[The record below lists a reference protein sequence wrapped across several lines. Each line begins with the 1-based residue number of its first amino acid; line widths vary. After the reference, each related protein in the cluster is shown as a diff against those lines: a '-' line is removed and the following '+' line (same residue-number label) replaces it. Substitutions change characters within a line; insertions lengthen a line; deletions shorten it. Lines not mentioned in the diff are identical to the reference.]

1 MNLLELER
9 HRKNTLKKLKNRD
22 IKAVFHVF
30 LIAVICFFIIFLT
43 EDELHFEFNSENIVI
58 FLFYFFICYVL
69 NCFTSSSTKEVR
81 FCREIEE
88 YKITFKTIYI
98 KNFIEKQGFKYLGH
112 KTPNK
117 FDRILLQSS
126 GFFNS
131 SQINY
136 LDDVIEG
143 EKFGTKFKFF
153 EIFINSSD
161 SNFGGVFFV
170 ADFSKEI
177 NSQTTIISKKIINFK
192 SYNILMDNALFNDK
206 FKVFSDN
213 PINAMYILT
222 PLFLEKIANL
232 TKNFGDNIKINFKN
246 SKIYIHIDGKYD
258 HFEPDIYKSAIT
270 NNPAKNILDEINAL
284 LDIVEVLVLNSKI
297 YKV

>member
-1 MNLLELER
+1 MGYGSYLEFDLS
-9 HRKNTLKKLKNRD
+9 T
-22 IKAVFHVF
+22 
-30 LIAVICFFIIFLT
+30 IAIIILAFII
-43 EDELHFEFNSENIVI
+43 
-58 FLFYFFICYVL
+58 YYYACYYQ
-69 NCFTSSSTKEVR
+69 N
-81 FCREIEE
+81 REIYIFEE
-88 YKITFKTIYI
+88 IKKYKISFKTIYV

-112 KTPNK
+112 KTSNK

-192 SYNILMDNALFNDK
+192 SYNILMDNALFNNK

-213 PINAMYILT
+213 PINTMYILT

-232 TKNFGDNIKINFKN
+232 TKIFGDSIKINFKN
-246 SKIYIHIDGKYD
+246 SKIYIHIEGKYN

-284 LDIVEVLVLNSKI
+284 LDIVEILVLNSKI

>member
-1 MNLLELER
+1 MGYGSYLEFDLS
-9 HRKNTLKKLKNRD
+9 T
-22 IKAVFHVF
+22 
-30 LIAVICFFIIFLT
+30 IAIIILTFII
-43 EDELHFEFNSENIVI
+43 
-58 FLFYFFICYVL
+58 YYYACYYQ
-69 NCFTSSSTKEVR
+69 N
-81 FCREIEE
+81 REIYIFEE
-88 YKITFKTIYI
+88 IKKYKISFKTIYV
-98 KNFIEKQGFKYLGH
+98 KNFIEKQGFRYLGG
-112 KTPNK
+112 KKPNK
-117 FDRILLQSS
+117 FDRVLLQSS

-246 SKIYIHIDGKYD
+246 SKIYIHIEGKYD

-284 LDIVEVLVLNSKI
+284 LDIIEVLVLNSKI
-297 YKV
+297 YKA

>member
-9 HRKNTLKKLKNRD
+9 YRKDTLKNLKNRD

-30 LIAVICFFIIFLT
+30 LILLTPFVVCALMGYGSYLEFDLSTIAIIILAFII
-43 EDELHFEFNSENIVI
+43 
-58 FLFYFFICYVL
+58 YYYACYYQ
-69 NCFTSSSTKEVR
+69 N
-81 FCREIEE
+81 REIYIFEE
-88 YKITFKTIYI
+88 IKKYKISFKTIYV

-112 KTPNK
+112 KMSNK

-131 SQINY
+131 SEVDY

-153 EIFINSSD
+153 EVFINSSD

-192 SYNILMDNALFNDK
+192 SHNILMDNALFNDK

-213 PINAMYILT
+213 PINTMYILT

-232 TKNFGDNIKINFKN
+232 TKNFGDDIKINFKN
-246 SKIYIHIDGKYD
+246 SKIYIHIEGKYD

-284 LDIVEVLVLNSKI
+284 LDIVEILVLNSKI

>member
-9 HRKNTLKKLKNRD
+9 YRKDTLKNLKNRD

-30 LIAVICFFIIFLT
+30 LILLTPFVVCALMGYGSYLEFDLSTIAIIILAFII
-43 EDELHFEFNSENIVI
+43 
-58 FLFYFFICYVL
+58 YYYACYYQ
-69 NCFTSSSTKEVR
+69 N
-81 FCREIEE
+81 REIYIFEE
-88 YKITFKTIYI
+88 IKKYKISFKTIYV

-112 KTPNK
+112 KMSNK

-131 SQINY
+131 SEVDY

-153 EIFINSSD
+153 EVFINSSD

-284 LDIVEVLVLNSKI
+284 LDIVEILVLNSKI

>member
-22 IKAVFHVF
+22 IKAVFHVL
-30 LIAVICFFIIFLT
+30 LILITPFVVCILMGYGSYLEFDLSTIAIIILAFII
-43 EDELHFEFNSENIVI
+43 
-58 FLFYFFICYVL
+58 YYYACYYQ
-69 NCFTSSSTKEVR
+69 N
-81 FCREIEE
+81 REIYIFEE
-88 YKITFKTIYI
+88 IKKYKISFKAIYI
-98 KNFIEKQGFKYLGH
+98 KNFIEKQGFKYLGG
-112 KTPNK
+112 KKPNK
-117 FDRILLQSS
+117 FDKVLLQSS

-131 SQINY
+131 SQISY
-136 LDDVIEG
+136 LDDAIEG

-153 EIFINSSD
+153 EVFMCEDVNFD
-161 SNFGGVFFV
+161 FGGVFFV

-246 SKIYIHIDGKYD
+246 SKIYIHIEGKYD

>member
-22 IKAVFHVF
+22 IKAVFHVLLI
-30 LIAVICFFIIFLT
+30 LIAPFVVCILMGYGSYLEFDLSTIAIIILTFII
-43 EDELHFEFNSENIVI
+43 
-58 FLFYFFICYVL
+58 YYYACYYQ
-69 NCFTSSSTKEVR
+69 K
-81 FCREIEE
+81 REIYIFEE
-88 YKITFKTIYI
+88 IKKYKISFKTIYV
-98 KNFIEKQGFKYLGH
+98 KNFIEKQGFKYLGG
-112 KTPNK
+112 KKPNK

-131 SQINY
+131 SEVDY

-232 TKNFGDNIKINFKN
+232 TKIFGDSIKINFKN
-246 SKIYIHIDGKYD
+246 SKIYIHIEGKYD

-284 LDIVEVLVLNSKI
+284 LDIVEILVLNSKI

>member
-1 MNLLELER
+1 MNLLELEK

-22 IKAVFHVF
+22 IKAVFHVL
-30 LIAVICFFIIFLT
+30 LILITPFVVCILMGYRSYLEFDLGTIAIIILAFII
-43 EDELHFEFNSENIVI
+43 
-58 FLFYFFICYVL
+58 YYYACYYQ
-69 NCFTSSSTKEVR
+69 N
-81 FCREIEE
+81 REIYIFEE
-88 YKITFKTIYI
+88 IKKYKISFKTIYI
-98 KNFIEKQGFKYLGH
+98 KNFIEKQGFKYLGD

-222 PLFLEKIANL
+222 PIFLEKIANL

-246 SKIYIHIDGKYD
+246 SKIYIHIEGKYD

-284 LDIVEVLVLNSKI
+284 LDIVEILVLNSKI

>member
-1 MNLLELER
+1 MAIIVL
-9 HRKNTLKKLKNRD
+9 
-22 IKAVFHVF
+22 A
-30 LIAVICFFIIFLT
+30 FII
-43 EDELHFEFNSENIVI
+43 
-58 FLFYFFICYVL
+58 YYYACYYQ
-69 NCFTSSSTKEVR
+69 N
-81 FCREIEE
+81 REIYIFEE
-88 YKITFKTIYI
+88 IKKYKISFKTIYV
-98 KNFIEKQGFKYLGH
+98 KNFIEKQGFKYLGY
-112 KTPNK
+112 KKPNK
-117 FDRILLQSS
+117 FDRVLLQSS
-126 GFFNS
+126 GFFNL
-131 SQINY
+131 SQISY
-136 LDDVIEG
+136 LDDTIEG

-153 EIFINSSD
+153 EIFMCEDGNF
-161 SNFGGVFFV
+161 NFGGVFFV

-222 PLFLEKIANL
+222 PLFLEKITNL
-232 TKNFGDNIKINFKN
+232 TKNFVDNIKINFKN
-246 SKIYIHIDGKYD
+246 SKIYIHIEGKYD

-284 LDIVEVLVLNSKI
+284 LDIVEILVLNSKI

>member
-9 HRKNTLKKLKNRD
+9 YRKDTLKNLKNRD
-22 IKAVFHVF
+22 IKAVFHVLLI
-30 LIAVICFFIIFLT
+30 LIAPFVVCFLMGYGSYLEFDLNTIAIIILAFII
-43 EDELHFEFNSENIVI
+43 
-58 FLFYFFICYVL
+58 YYYACYYQ
-69 NCFTSSSTKEVR
+69 S
-81 FCREIEE
+81 REIYIFEE
-88 YKITFKTIYI
+88 IKKYKISFKTIYI

-126 GFFNS
+126 GFFNPS
-131 SQINY
+131 EVDY

-153 EIFINSSD
+153 EVFINSSD

-192 SYNILMDNALFNDK
+192 SHNILMDNALFNDK

-213 PINAMYILT
+213 PINTMYILT

-232 TKNFGDNIKINFKN
+232 TKIFGDSIKINFKN
-246 SKIYIHIDGKYD
+246 SKIYIHIEGKYD

-270 NNPAKNILDEINAL
+270 NNSAKNILDEINAL
-284 LDIVEVLVLNSKI
+284 LDIVEILVLNSKI

>member
-1 MNLLELER
+1 MELER

-22 IKAVFHVF
+22 IKAVFHVL
-30 LIAVICFFIIFLT
+30 LILITPFVVCILMGYGSYLEFDLSTIAIIILAFII
-43 EDELHFEFNSENIVI
+43 
-58 FLFYFFICYVL
+58 YYYACYYQ
-69 NCFTSSSTKEVR
+69 S
-81 FCREIEE
+81 REIYIFEE
-88 YKITFKTIYI
+88 IKKYKISFKAIYI
-98 KNFIEKQGFKYLGH
+98 KNFIEKQGFKYLGG
-112 KTPNK
+112 KKPNK
-117 FDRILLQSS
+117 FDKVLLQSS

-131 SQINY
+131 SQISY
-136 LDDVIEG
+136 LDDAIEG

-153 EIFINSSD
+153 EVFMCEDVNFD
-161 SNFGGVFFV
+161 FGGVFFV

-246 SKIYIHIDGKYD
+246 SKIYIHIEGKYD

>member
-9 HRKNTLKKLKNRD
+9 YRKYTLKNLKNRD
-22 IKAVFHVF
+22 IKAVFHVLLI
-30 LIAVICFFIIFLT
+30 LIAPFLVCILMGYGSYLEFDLSTIAIIILAFIIYYYACYYQNR
-43 EDELHFEFNSENIVI
+43 EVYIFE
-58 FLFYFFICYVL
+58 
-69 NCFTSSSTKEVR
+69 
-81 FCREIEE
+81 EIKK
-88 YKITFKTIYI
+88 YKISFKTIYV
-98 KNFIEKQGFKYLGH
+98 KNFIEKQGFRYLGG
-112 KTPNK
+112 KKPNK
-117 FDRILLQSS
+117 FDRVLLQSS

-131 SQINY
+131 SEVDY

-161 SNFGGVFFV
+161 SNFGGIFFV
-170 ADFSKEI
+170 TDFSKEI

-192 SYNILMDNALFNDK
+192 SDNILMDNALFNDK

-213 PINAMYILT
+213 PINTMYILT

-232 TKNFGDNIKINFKN
+232 TKNFGDDIKINFKN
-246 SKIYIHIDGKYD
+246 SKIYIHIEGKYD

>member
-1 MNLLELER
+1 MER

-22 IKAVFHVF
+22 IKAVFHVL
-30 LIAVICFFIIFLT
+30 LILITPFVVCILMGYGSYLEFDLSTIAIIILAFII
-43 EDELHFEFNSENIVI
+43 
-58 FLFYFFICYVL
+58 YYYACYYQ
-69 NCFTSSSTKEVR
+69 S
-81 FCREIEE
+81 REIYIFEE
-88 YKITFKTIYI
+88 IKKYKISFKAIYI
-98 KNFIEKQGFKYLGH
+98 KNFIEKQGFKYLGG
-112 KTPNK
+112 KKPNK
-117 FDRILLQSS
+117 FDKVLLQSS

-131 SQINY
+131 SQISY
-136 LDDVIEG
+136 LDDAIEG

-153 EIFINSSD
+153 EVFMCEDVNFD
-161 SNFGGVFFV
+161 FGGVFFV

-246 SKIYIHIDGKYD
+246 SKIYIHIEGKYD

>member
-9 HRKNTLKKLKNRD
+9 YRKDTLKNLKNRD

-30 LIAVICFFIIFLT
+30 LILLTPFVVCALMGYGSYLEFDLSTIAIIILAFII
-43 EDELHFEFNSENIVI
+43 
-58 FLFYFFICYVL
+58 YYYACYYQ
-69 NCFTSSSTKEVR
+69 N
-81 FCREIEE
+81 REIYIFEE
-88 YKITFKTIYI
+88 IKKYKISFKTIYV

-112 KTPNK
+112 KMSNK

-126 GFFNS
+126 GF
-131 SQINY
+131 
-136 LDDVIEG
+136 
-143 EKFGTKFKFF
+143 
-153 EIFINSSD
+153 
-161 SNFGGVFFV
+161 
-170 ADFSKEI
+170 
-177 NSQTTIISKKIINFK
+177 K
-192 SYNILMDNALFNDK
+192 SHNILMDNALFNDK

-213 PINAMYILT
+213 PINTMYILT

-232 TKNFGDNIKINFKN
+232 TKNFGDDIKINFKN
-246 SKIYIHIDGKYD
+246 SKIYIHIEGKYD

-284 LDIVEVLVLNSKI
+284 LDIVEILVLNSKI

>member
-1 MNLLELER
+1 MELEK

-22 IKAVFHVF
+22 IKAVFHVL
-30 LIAVICFFIIFLT
+30 LILITPFVVCILMGYRSYLEFDLGTIAIIILAFII
-43 EDELHFEFNSENIVI
+43 
-58 FLFYFFICYVL
+58 YYYACYYQ
-69 NCFTSSSTKEVR
+69 N
-81 FCREIEE
+81 REIYIFEE
-88 YKITFKTIYI
+88 IKKYKISFKTIYI
-98 KNFIEKQGFKYLGH
+98 KNFIEKQGFKYLGD

-222 PLFLEKIANL
+222 PIFLEKIANL

-246 SKIYIHIDGKYD
+246 SKIYIHIEGKYD

-284 LDIVEVLVLNSKI
+284 LDIVEILVLNSKI

>member
-30 LIAVICFFIIFLT
+30 LILITPFVVCILMGYGSYLEFDLSTIAIIILTFII
-43 EDELHFEFNSENIVI
+43 
-58 FLFYFFICYVL
+58 YYYACYYQ
-69 NCFTSSSTKEVR
+69 K
-81 FCREIEE
+81 REIYIFEE
-88 YKITFKTIYI
+88 IKKYKISFKTIYV
-98 KNFIEKQGFKYLGH
+98 KNFIEKQGFKYLGG
-112 KTPNK
+112 KKPNK
-117 FDRILLQSS
+117 FDRVLLQSS

-213 PINAMYILT
+213 PINTMYILT

-232 TKNFGDNIKINFKN
+232 TKNFGDDIKINFKN
-246 SKIYIHIDGKYD
+246 SKIYIHIEGKYD

>member
-1 MNLLELER
+1 MNLLELEK
-9 HRKNTLKKLKNRD
+9 HRKNTLNKLKNRD
-22 IKAVFHVF
+22 IKAVFHVLLI
-30 LIAVICFFIIFLT
+30 LIAPFVVCFLMGYGSYLEFDLSTIAIIILAFIIYYYACYYQNR
-43 EDELHFEFNSENIVI
+43 EVYIFE
-58 FLFYFFICYVL
+58 
-69 NCFTSSSTKEVR
+69 
-81 FCREIEE
+81 EIKK
-88 YKITFKTIYI
+88 YKISFKTIYV
-98 KNFIEKQGFKYLGH
+98 KNFIEKQGFRYLGG
-112 KTPNK
+112 KKPNK
-117 FDRILLQSS
+117 FDRVLLQSS
-126 GFFNS
+126 GFFNL
-131 SQINY
+131 SQISY
-136 LDDVIEG
+136 LDDAIKG

-153 EIFINSSD
+153 EVFMCKDGNF
-161 SNFGGVFFV
+161 NFGGVFFV

-192 SYNILMDNALFNDK
+192 SYDILMDNALFNDK

-246 SKIYIHIDGKYD
+246 SKIYIHIEGKYD

>member
-1 MNLLELER
+1 MER
-9 HRKNTLKKLKNRD
+9 HRKNTLNKLKNRD
-22 IKAVFHVF
+22 IKAVFYVL
-30 LIAVICFFIIFLT
+30 LILITPFVICILMGYRSYLEFNLNTIAIIVLAFII
-43 EDELHFEFNSENIVI
+43 
-58 FLFYFFICYVL
+58 YYYACYYQ
-69 NCFTSSSTKEVR
+69 N
-81 FCREIEE
+81 REIYIFEE
-88 YKITFKTIYI
+88 IKKYKISFKTIYV
-98 KNFIEKQGFKYLGH
+98 KNFIEKQGFKYLGY
-112 KTPNK
+112 KKPNK
-117 FDRILLQSS
+117 FDRVLLQSS
-126 GFFNS
+126 GFFNL
-131 SQINY
+131 SQISY
-136 LDDVIEG
+136 LDDTIEG

-153 EIFINSSD
+153 EIFMCEDGNF
-161 SNFGGVFFV
+161 NFGGVFFV

-222 PLFLEKIANL
+222 PLFLEKITNL
-232 TKNFGDNIKINFKN
+232 TKNFVDNIKINFKN
-246 SKIYIHIDGKYD
+246 SKIYIHIEGKYD

-284 LDIVEVLVLNSKI
+284 LDIVEILVLNSKI

>member
-1 MNLLELER
+1 MNFLELER

-22 IKAVFHVF
+22 IKAVFHVLLI
-30 LIAVICFFIIFLT
+30 LIAPFVVCFLMGYGSYLEFDLSTIAIIILAFII
-43 EDELHFEFNSENIVI
+43 
-58 FLFYFFICYVL
+58 YYYACYYQ
-69 NCFTSSSTKEVR
+69 N
-81 FCREIEE
+81 REIYIFEE
-88 YKITFKTIYI
+88 IKKYKISFKTIYV
-98 KNFIEKQGFKYLGH
+98 KNFIEKQGFRYLGG
-112 KTPNK
+112 KKPNK

-131 SQINY
+131 SEVDY

-161 SNFGGVFFV
+161 SNFSGIFFV

-192 SYNILMDNALFNDK
+192 SRNILMDNALFNDK

-232 TKNFGDNIKINFKN
+232 TKSFGDNIKINFKN
-246 SKIYIHIDGKYD
+246 SKIHIHIEGKYD

-270 NNPAKNILDEINAL
+270 NNPAKNILDEIKAL
-284 LDIVEVLVLNSKI
+284 FDTIKVLNSKI

>member
-1 MNLLELER
+1 MAIIIL
-9 HRKNTLKKLKNRD
+9 
-22 IKAVFHVF
+22 A
-30 LIAVICFFIIFLT
+30 FIIYYYACYYQNR
-43 EDELHFEFNSENIVI
+43 EVYIFE
-58 FLFYFFICYVL
+58 
-69 NCFTSSSTKEVR
+69 
-81 FCREIEE
+81 EIKK
-88 YKITFKTIYI
+88 YKISFKTIYI

-232 TKNFGDNIKINFKN
+232 TKIFGDSIKINFKN
-246 SKIYIHIDGKYD
+246 SKIYIHIEGKYN

-284 LDIVEVLVLNSKI
+284 LDIVEILVLNSK
-297 YKV
+297 

>member
-22 IKAVFHVF
+22 IKAVFHVL

-43 EDELHFEFNSENIVI
+43 EDELHFEFNSENLVI

-69 NCFTSSSTKEVR
+69 NCFTSSSTKEIR

-88 YKITFKTIYI
+88 YKIAFKTIYI
-98 KNFIEKQGFKYLGH
+98 KNSIEKQGFKYLGH

-206 FKVFSDN
+206 FKVFNDN

-222 PLFLEKIANL
+222 PLFLEKIASL

-246 SKIYIHIDGKYD
+246 SKIYIYIEGKYD

-284 LDIVEVLVLNSKI
+284 LDIVEILVLNSKI

>member
-1 MNLLELER
+1 MGYGSYLEFDL
-9 HRKNTLKKLKNRD
+9 NT
-22 IKAVFHVF
+22 
-30 LIAVICFFIIFLT
+30 IAIIILAFII
-43 EDELHFEFNSENIVI
+43 
-58 FLFYFFICYVL
+58 YYYACYYQ
-69 NCFTSSSTKEVR
+69 S
-81 FCREIEE
+81 REIYIFEE
-88 YKITFKTIYI
+88 IKKYKISFKTIYI

-126 GFFNS
+126 GFFNL
-131 SQINY
+131 SQISY
-136 LDDVIEG
+136 LDDTIEG
-143 EKFGTKFKFF
+143 KKFDTKFKFF
-153 EIFINSSD
+153 EIFMCEDVNF
-161 SNFGGVFFV
+161 NFGGVFFV
-170 ADFSKEI
+170 VDFSKKI

-192 SYNILMDNALFNDK
+192 SHNILMDNALFNDK

-213 PINAMYILT
+213 PINTMYILT

-232 TKNFGDNIKINFKN
+232 TKIFGDSIKINFKN
-246 SKIYIHIDGKYD
+246 SKIYIHIEGKYD

-284 LDIVEVLVLNSKI
+284 LDIVEVLILNSKI

>member
-9 HRKNTLKKLKNRD
+9 YRKDTLKNLKNRD

-30 LIAVICFFIIFLT
+30 LILLTPFVVCALMGYGSYLEFDLSTIAIIILAFII
-43 EDELHFEFNSENIVI
+43 
-58 FLFYFFICYVL
+58 YYYACYYQ
-69 NCFTSSSTKEVR
+69 N
-81 FCREIEE
+81 REIYIFEE
-88 YKITFKTIYI
+88 IKKYKISFKTIYV

-112 KTPNK
+112 KMSNK

-131 SQINY
+131 SEVDY

-153 EIFINSSD
+153 EVFINSSD

-192 SYNILMDNALFNDK
+192 SHNILMDNALFNDK

-213 PINAMYILT
+213 PINTMYILT

-232 TKNFGDNIKINFKN
+232 TKIFGDSIKINFKN
-246 SKIYIHIDGKYD
+246 SKIYIHIEGKYD

-284 LDIVEVLVLNSKI
+284 LDIVEILVLNSKI

>member
-1 MNLLELER
+1 M
-9 HRKNTLKKLKNRD
+9 
-22 IKAVFHVF
+22 F
-30 LIAVICFFIIFLT
+30 LILIAPFVVCFLMGYGSYLEFDLSTIAIIILTFII
-43 EDELHFEFNSENIVI
+43 
-58 FLFYFFICYVL
+58 YYYACYYQ
-69 NCFTSSSTKEVR
+69 N
-81 FCREIEE
+81 REIYIFEE
-88 YKITFKTIYI
+88 IKKYKISFKTIYV
-98 KNFIEKQGFKYLGH
+98 KNFIEKQGFRYLGG
-112 KTPNK
+112 KKPNK
-117 FDRILLQSS
+117 FDRVLLQSS
-126 GFFNS
+126 DFFNL
-131 SQINY
+131 SQISY
-136 LDDVIEG
+136 LDDAIKG

-153 EIFINSSD
+153 EVFMCKDGNF
-161 SNFGGVFFV
+161 NFGGVFFV

-246 SKIYIHIDGKYD
+246 SKIYIHIEGKYD

-284 LDIVEVLVLNSKI
+284 LDIIEVLVLNSKI
-297 YKV
+297 YKA

>member
-22 IKAVFHVF
+22 IKAVFHVLLI
-30 LIAVICFFIIFLT
+30 LIAPFLVCILMGYRSYLEFDLSTIAIIILTFII
-43 EDELHFEFNSENIVI
+43 
-58 FLFYFFICYVL
+58 YYYACYYQ
-69 NCFTSSSTKEVR
+69 K
-81 FCREIEE
+81 REIYIFEE
-88 YKITFKTIYI
+88 IKKYKISFKTIYV
-98 KNFIEKQGFKYLGH
+98 KNFIEKQGFKYLGG
-112 KTPNK
+112 KKPNK
-117 FDRILLQSS
+117 FDRVLLQSS

-131 SQINY
+131 SEVDY

-232 TKNFGDNIKINFKN
+232 TKIFGDSIKINFKN
-246 SKIYIHIDGKYD
+246 SKIYIHIEGKYD

-284 LDIVEVLVLNSKI
+284 LDIVEILVLNSKI